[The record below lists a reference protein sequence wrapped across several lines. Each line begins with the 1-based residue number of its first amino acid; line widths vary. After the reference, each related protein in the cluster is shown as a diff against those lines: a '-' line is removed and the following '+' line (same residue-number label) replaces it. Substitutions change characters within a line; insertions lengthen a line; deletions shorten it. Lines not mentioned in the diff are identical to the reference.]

1 MPGWDLKIALETR
14 SGLPVFRQ
22 VAEAIRK
29 DITRGRLAPGDAL
42 PGYRLLAESLGVNRN
57 TILAAYQELL
67 GEGWIVSRP
76 SEGTFVA
83 EAPPRWAPL
92 AELAGNQALAPDPA
106 PMLSIG
112 TGAADPRELPRL
124 PLARAYARALNTP
137 AALRAL
143 DPQGLPRLRELLAE
157 MLTSLRGFPADPG
170 RLMVTRGSRMG
181 LYLVIQALVRPGD
194 RVAVESPGSPR
205 VWEVLRQ
212 RGAELV
218 HVPVDREGLRVDALE
233 ARLREGPLRMAL
245 VTAACQYPTTVPL
258 AEARQRRLLG
268 LSLQHRF
275 HLLEHDAGGEFH
287 YGGPPALPLA
297 AKDAGGSV
305 IHVGSLSR
313 LLAPGLRLG
322 TVHAPRETMDLL
334 RGIRGQIDG
343 HGDPVLELA
352 MADLMEEGAL
362 ARHVN
367 RLERTFARRRDVL
380 IEALHGLEGVAL
392 SIAPPRL
399 GSALWIE
406 APGVDVDRWHALA
419 RKAEVE
425 FKPGRAFLPEG
436 GALACLRM
444 GFTGHDEREL
454 NEAVQRMSVAL
465 SALRGRG

>member
-1 MPGWDLKIALETR
+1 MPGWDLKITLETG

-29 DITRGRLAPGDAL
+29 DISRGRLAPGDLL

-83 EAPPRWAPL
+83 EAPPRWAPS
-92 AELAGNQALAPDPA
+92 AEPPGTPGPPPEAEPI
-106 PMLSIG
+106 LSIG

-157 MLTSLRGFPADPG
+157 MLTRLRGFPADPG

-181 LYLVIQALVRPGD
+181 LYLVIQSLIRPGD

-205 VWEVLRQ
+205 AWEVLRE

-218 HVPVDREGLRVDALE
+218 PVPVDHEGLQIDALE
-233 ARLREGPLRMAL
+233 ARLREGPLRMVL
-245 VTAACQYPTTVPL
+245 VTAACQYPTTVSL
-258 AEARQRRLLG
+258 VESRQRRLLG

-287 YGGPPALPLA
+287 FGGPPALPLA
-297 AKDAGGSV
+297 AKDVSGGV
-305 IHVGSLSR
+305 IHVGTLSR

-322 TVHAPRETMDLL
+322 TIHAPQEVMASL
-334 RGIRGQIDG
+334 RRVRSHIDG
-343 HGDPVLELA
+343 SGDPILELA
-352 MADLMEEGAL
+352 IADLMEEGAL

-380 IEALHGLEGVAL
+380 MEALHGLQGVAL

-406 APGVDVDRWHALA
+406 APGTDVDRWHTLA

-436 GALACLRM
+436 GALNCLRM

-454 NEAVQRMSVAL
+454 KEAVQRMSLAL
-465 SALRGRG
+465 SALHRGG